1 MKFKSYSNIWKVEK
15 MLYSLD
21 TINLPF
27 PVSFSQCAWFVL
39 TLLAVIMFDD
49 IPPLSFT
56 DNVIIKYIAIPVF
69 MAWFMNKKSFDGKKP
84 YKFIYTAAMYL
95 FRPKTS
101 YAGRTVKLKKEK
113 PDINITAVRSDYY
126 EVSG

>member
-69 MAWFMNKKSFDGKKP
+69 MAWFMNKKSFDGKYSSNVFIPSKDILCRQDGKTEKRKAG
-84 YKFIYTAAMYL
+84 YKHYG
-95 FRPKTS
+95 S
-101 YAGRTVKLKKEK
+101 QE
-113 PDINITAVRSDYY
+113 
-126 EVSG
+126 